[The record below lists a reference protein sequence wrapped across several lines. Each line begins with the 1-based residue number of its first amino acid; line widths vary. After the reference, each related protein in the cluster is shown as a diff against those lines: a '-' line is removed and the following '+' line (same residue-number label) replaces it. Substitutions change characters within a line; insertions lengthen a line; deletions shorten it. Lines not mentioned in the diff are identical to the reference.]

1 MPLSVKN
8 HSRWFDSLTVY
19 SKPQVIA
26 MFFLGFSAG
35 LPFLLVFSTL
45 TAWLTDEQISRTTIG
60 FFAWVGIT
68 YSIKVI
74 WSPVVDHLPLPFL
87 TRYLGQRRSW
97 LLVSQC
103 GIAIGLFYMSLVD
116 PNSHLTMF
124 ALTAVWIA
132 FSSATQDISIDAYR
146 IEAVAAE
153 YQGAM
158 AGAYQTGWR
167 IAAALIGGALALKLA
182 DFYNWI
188 IAYQVMAGFALVGMI
203 TTLLIREPLRKIDR
217 TFILQQDMVVNFISN
232 NQQLPAPIRTA
243 AAWFIGVVICP
254 FIEFF
259 RRCGKWALLILL
271 FIGIYRISDITLAI
285 MANPFYLD
293 LGFSKNEIADIT
305 KIYGVIL
312 TIIGALVGGFTV
324 TRFGVMRPLLIGAIL
339 VAITNLFFA
348 VMATKGYNIPWLT
361 FVISAD
367 NFSGGFAGSAFIA
380 YLSRLTNQAYTAT
393 QYALFSSL
401 MTLPAKILSG
411 FSGIVVDAK
420 GYEFFFYYAAALGIP
435 AIVLVLVL
443 YKVLNID
450 KDNQITNKLGKYD

>member
-1 MPLSVKN
+1 MSEQNNK
-8 HSRWFDSLTVY
+8 RWLESLAIYT
-19 SKPQVIA
+19 KPRVIA

-68 YSIKVI
+68 YSVKVI
-74 WSPVVDHLPLPFL
+74 WSPVVDHLHIPFL

-103 GIAIGLFYMSLVD
+103 GIGAGLFYMSLLD
-116 PNSHLTMF
+116 PNASLTIF

-158 AGAYQTGWR
+158 AGAYQSGWR

-182 DFYNWI
+182 DNFNWI
-188 IAYQVMAGFALVGMI
+188 VAYQIMAAFTLVGI
-203 TTLLIREPLRKIDR
+203 VTTLLISEPVRKFDR
-217 TFILQQDMVVNFISN
+217 SFILQQDMVIDFIN
-232 NQQLPAPIRTA
+232 RNHHLPDRLRTTL
-243 AAWFIGVVICP
+243 AWLIGVVVCP
-254 FIEFF
+254 FVEFF
-259 RRCGKWALLILL
+259 KRCGKWALLILL

-312 TIIGALVGGFTV
+312 TIIGALFGGFIV
-324 TRFGVMRPLLIGAIL
+324 TRFGVMKPLLVGAVL
-339 VAITNLFFA
+339 VAVTNLLFA

-420 GYEFFFYYAAALGIP
+420 GYEFFFYYAAALGLP
-435 AIVLVLVL
+435 AIIVVLIL
-443 YKVLNID
+443 YKLLNID
-450 KDNQITNKLGKYD
+450 RDNQVTGKLNN